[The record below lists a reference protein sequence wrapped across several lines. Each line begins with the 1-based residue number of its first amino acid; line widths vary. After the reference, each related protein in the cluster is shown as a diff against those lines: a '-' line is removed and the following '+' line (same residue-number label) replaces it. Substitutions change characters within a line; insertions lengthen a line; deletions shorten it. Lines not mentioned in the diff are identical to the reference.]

1 MTAFGHAG
9 FGSSN
14 NQARNSM
21 AALPTFGNDMHLP
34 TFGNDMHFYNDDPAS
49 RPGQT
54 RPIPAQQPP
63 AQPLANQVNNSLQR
77 TGQPG
82 SMFGPAINMQGYQQG
97 PSSTNVYTPFGN
109 FPNLQ
114 AFQNQQDAFVQQH
127 LQNQAG
133 YNAGLM
139 SGQAPQRVPL
149 MDSWQQAGDNI
160 ASGVYQGNPLATG
173 NMAGLAN
180 LFSQYGMTMQPGF
193 QDQLMQ
199 LIGQQSAPSLYSPPG
214 ATSFPVGPNG
224 EYWPGFN
231 GPQATIPAFGGQPQ
245 LAPREIPKFINPVTG
260 LPYGMPA
267 PSQPTP
273 APTPQPAPE
282 RAPWQPPPAPPGGW
296 RNEQQRRDAEYQSRV
311 EYMMNPPAPAA
322 PPPAASV
329 TPRPPSPP
337 LAGGDQ
343 RQQWRDAGMP
353 GYDPSRLVQQVVTDG
368 WANPNQSDAYQ
379 NWLRSQGQPSDM
391 GGGPGGQVPGG
402 GMGQQDPAYQEWR
415 RGIITDARAR
425 QPEERAAQERRLY
438 DQYLREQQRQQQAPP
453 TPGYGGAIGV
463 PVDQRRFNDIIDR
476 DGDGVDDR
484 FQPGPGQPNPEWSK
498 PIADSWRPQQP
509 PPPAF
514 APPGAARPI
523 PPSGQGTP
531 YEPPPP
537 LRAQPGTSGPG
548 WRESG
553 GVRIYDGFTA
563 NQGTGTPGVMGPDHI
578 RPGLRRD
585 PVTGQEVYD
594 PFTDPIA
601 TGGGPAT
608 PHNAPIGNT
617 WGTGRPVPP
626 PLRRD
631 PILDPRP
638 TVRPPPMRR
647 NPRNDLYLG

>member
-1 MTAFGHAG
+1 MFQT
-9 FGSSN
+9 SS
-14 NQARNSM
+14 QQRK
-21 AALPTFGNDMHLP
+21 G
-34 TFGNDMHFYNDDPAS
+34 PAY
-49 RPGQT
+49 
-54 RPIPAQQPP
+54 PAQQPSAP
-63 AQPLANQVNNSLQR
+63 PGTNQAGMR

-82 SMFGPAINMQGYQQG
+82 SSPGPALNMQSFQQG

-133 YNAGLM
+133 YNTDLMAGQ
-139 SGQAPQRVPL
+139 SPQRVPV
-149 MDSWQQAGDNI
+149 MEAWQQAGDSI
-160 ASGVYQGNPLATG
+160 ASGTYRGNPFATG
-173 NMAGLAN
+173 DMAGLGG
-180 LFSQYGMTMQPGF
+180 LFSQYGLQMPTGF

-199 LIGQQSAPSLYSPPG
+199 MIGQQSAPSLYSPP
-214 ATSFPVGPNG
+214 TVG
-224 EYWPGFN
+224 
-231 GPQATIPAFGGQPQ
+231 
-245 LAPREIPKFINPVTG
+245 
-260 LPYGMPA
+260 GMP
-267 PSQPTP
+267 
-273 APTPQPAPE
+273 
-282 RAPWQPPPAPPGGW
+282 QPPP
-296 RNEQQRRDAEYQSRV
+296 
-311 EYMMNPPAPAA
+311 
-322 PPPAASV
+322 
-329 TPRPPSPP
+329 
-337 LAGGDQ
+337 
-343 RQQWRDAGMP
+343 
-353 GYDPSRLVQQVVTDG
+353 
-368 WANPNQSDAYQ
+368 PNA
-379 NWLRSQGQPSDM
+379 
-391 GGGPGGQVPGG
+391 GGPGRRLYNPDRPGG
-402 GMGQQDPAYQEWR
+402 DYLPPVGQDPAYQEWR
-415 RGIITDARAR
+415 RGISTDRRAR
-425 QPEERAAQERRLY
+425 PPEERAAQERMLY
-438 DQYLREQQRQQQAPP
+438 DRYLREQRQPQPAPA

-484 FQPGPGQPNPEWSK
+484 FQPGPGQPNPEWSQ

-523 PPSGQGTP
+523 PPSGEGTA

-578 RPGLRRD
+578 RPGVRRD

-594 PFTDPIA
+594 PFTDPIG

-626 PLRRD
+626 PIRRD
-631 PILDPRP
+631 PILNPQRNARIPAPR
-638 TVRPPPMRR
+638 RSS
-647 NPRNDLYLG
+647 RNDLYLG